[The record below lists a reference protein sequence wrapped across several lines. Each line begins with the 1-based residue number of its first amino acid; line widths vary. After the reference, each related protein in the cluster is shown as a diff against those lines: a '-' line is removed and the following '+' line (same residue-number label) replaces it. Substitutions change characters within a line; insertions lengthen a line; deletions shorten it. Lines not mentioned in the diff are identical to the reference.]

1 MAQNENN
8 MKDAQKAI
16 EYGIFGLLVFCIYLV
31 LIIRIVIVSS

>member
-1 MAQNENN
+1 MTQNEKN

-16 EYGIFGLLVFCIYLV
+16 KYGMFGLLVFCIYWL